1 MEEIYRG
8 SSLFNAQ
15 PNNFDNQNVIMY
27 KARGSP
33 MRSGIAG
40 RIATD
45 NQRSTQKL
53 QNILETMWKY
63 ELRLTNQIQE

>member
-15 PNNFDNQNVIMY
+15 PNDFDNQDVSMY
-27 KARGSP
+27 KASGSP

-40 RIATD
+40 RIPIIKD
-45 NQRSTQKL
+45 PLKSYK
-53 QNILETMWKY
+53 IY
-63 ELRLTNQIQE
+63 